1 MGLMEKFSDPELITS
16 LGFGEKMAGSA
27 VTMLMGMG
35 ITFCVLLLLWG
46 FISVMGK
53 AMNTGKK
60 NSKAQP
66 KAAPK
71 AAPAAPKAA
80 APAPKAESDDTLIA
94 VLTGAVAAYEEDM
107 SSRNSCVPGNLTV
120 RKIAR
125 DSGDMAPWMNVA
137 RKESMSGR
145 KYWQNTAQPGV
156 DRRQTDK

>member
-16 LGFGEKMAGSA
+16 LGFGERMAGSA

-60 NSKAQP
+60 NSKVQP
-66 KAAPK
+66 QAAAVTP
-71 AAPAAPKAA
+71 AVAPAP

-94 VLTGAVAAYEEDM
+94 VLTAAVAAYEEDM

>member
-53 AMNTGKK
+53 AMTAGKK
-60 NSKAQP
+60 GSKAQP
-66 KAAPK
+66 QAAAVTP
-71 AAPAAPKAA
+71 AVAPAP

-94 VLTGAVAAYEEDM
+94 VLTAAVAAYEEDM

>member
-53 AMNTGKK
+53 AMNIGKK

-66 KAAPK
+66 QAAAVTP
-71 AAPAAPKAA
+71 AVAPAP

-94 VLTGAVAAYEEDM
+94 VLTAAVAAYEEDM

-137 RKESMSGR
+137 RKESISGR

>member
-66 KAAPK
+66 QAATVTP
-71 AAPAAPKAA
+71 AVAPAP
-80 APAPKAESDDTLIA
+80 APAPKAEADDTLIA
-94 VLTGAVAAYEEDM
+94 VLTAAVAAYEEDM

>member
-27 VTMLMGMG
+27 VTMLMGIG

-53 AMNTGKK
+53 AMTAGKK
-60 NSKAQP
+60 SSKAQP
-66 KAAPK
+66 QAA
-71 AAPAAPKAA
+71 AVTPAV
-80 APAPKAESDDTLIA
+80 APAPAPATKEESDDTLIA
-94 VLTGAVAAYEEDM
+94 VLTAAVAAYEEDM
-107 SSRNSCVPGNLTV
+107 SSRNSSAAGNLTV

-156 DRRQTDK
+156 NRRQTDK

>member
-46 FISVMGK
+46 FISIMGK
-53 AMNTGKK
+53 AMNAGRKD
-60 NSKAQP
+60 SKAQP
-66 KAAPK
+66 QAAAVTP
-71 AAPAAPKAA
+71 AVAPAP

-94 VLTGAVAAYEEDM
+94 VLTAAAAAYEEDM

>member
-16 LGFGEKMAGSA
+16 LGFGERMAGSA

-66 KAAPK
+66 QAATVTP
-71 AAPAAPKAA
+71 AVAPAP
-80 APAPKAESDDTLIA
+80 APAPKAEADDTLIA
-94 VLTGAVAAYEEDM
+94 VLTAAVAAYEEDM

>member
-53 AMNTGKK
+53 AMNTGKT

-66 KAAPK
+66 QAATVTP
-71 AAPAAPKAA
+71 AVAPAP

-94 VLTGAVAAYEEDM
+94 VLTAAVAAYEEDM

>member
-27 VTMLMGMG
+27 VTMLMGIG

-60 NSKAQP
+60 NSKAQTQ
-66 KAAPK
+66 AATVTP
-71 AAPAAPKAA
+71 AVAPAP

-94 VLTGAVAAYEEDM
+94 VLTAAVAAYEEDM

>member
-35 ITFCVLLLLWG
+35 ITFCVLILLW
-46 FISVMGK
+46 
-53 AMNTGKK
+53 
-60 NSKAQP
+60 
-66 KAAPK
+66 AA
-71 AAPAAPKAA
+71 AVTPAVTP
-80 APAPKAESDDTLIA
+80 APAPASKAESDDTLIA
-94 VLTGAVAAYEEDM
+94 VLTAAVAAYEEDM

-145 KYWQNTAQPGV
+145 KYWQNTAHPGV

>member
-66 KAAPK
+66 QAAAVTP
-71 AAPAAPKAA
+71 AVAPAP

-94 VLTGAVAAYEEDM
+94 VLTAAVADYEEDM

>member
-35 ITFCVLLLLWG
+35 ITFCILLLLWG

-66 KAAPK
+66 QAAAVTP
-71 AAPAAPKAA
+71 AVAPAP

-94 VLTGAVAAYEEDM
+94 VLTAAVAAYEEDM

>member
-35 ITFCVLLLLWG
+35 ITFCILLLLWG

-53 AMNTGKK
+53 SMNTGKK

-66 KAAPK
+66 QAATVTP
-71 AAPAAPKAA
+71 AVAPAP

-94 VLTGAVAAYEEDM
+94 VLTAAVAAYEEDM

-145 KYWQNTAQPGV
+145 KYWQNTAHPGV

>member
-16 LGFGEKMAGSA
+16 LGFGERMAGSA

-66 KAAPK
+66 QAATVT
-71 AAPAAPKAA
+71 PAVVP

-94 VLTGAVAAYEEDM
+94 VLTAAVAAYEEDM

>member
-66 KAAPK
+66 QAATVTP
-71 AAPAAPKAA
+71 AVAPAPAT
-80 APAPKAESDDTLIA
+80 APKAESDDTLIA
-94 VLTGAVAAYEEDM
+94 VLTAAVAAYEEDM

>member
-16 LGFGEKMAGSA
+16 LGFGERMAGSA
-27 VTMLMGMG
+27 VTMLMGIG

-66 KAAPK
+66 QAATVTP
-71 AAPAAPKAA
+71 AVAPAP

-94 VLTGAVAAYEEDM
+94 VLTAAVAAYEEDM

-156 DRRQTDK
+156 DRRQKDK

>member
-66 KAAPK
+66 QAATVT
-71 AAPAAPKAA
+71 PAV
-80 APAPKAESDDTLIA
+80 APAPTPASKAESDDTLIA
-94 VLTGAVAAYEEDM
+94 VLTAAVAAYEEDM

-145 KYWQNTAQPGV
+145 KYWQNTAHPGV

>member
-1 MGLMEKFSDPELITS
+1 MGLMEKFSDPELIIS

-66 KAAPK
+66 QAATVTP
-71 AAPAAPKAA
+71 AVAPAP

-94 VLTGAVAAYEEDM
+94 VLTAAVAAYEEDM

>member
-35 ITFCVLLLLWG
+35 ITFCVLILLWG

-66 KAAPK
+66 QAAAVTP
-71 AAPAAPKAA
+71 AVAPAP

-94 VLTGAVAAYEEDM
+94 VLTAAVAAYEEDM

>member
-35 ITFCVLLLLWG
+35 ITFCVLILLWG

-66 KAAPK
+66 QAAAVTP
-71 AAPAAPKAA
+71 AVAPAP

-94 VLTGAVAAYEEDM
+94 VLTAAVAAYEEDM

-156 DRRQTDK
+156 ERRQTDK

>member
-66 KAAPK
+66 QAAAVTP
-71 AAPAAPKAA
+71 AVAPAP

-94 VLTGAVAAYEEDM
+94 VLTAAVAAYEEDM

>member
-1 MGLMEKFSDPELITS
+1 MGLMDKFADPELFTS

-46 FISVMGK
+46 FISIMGK
-53 AMNTGKK
+53 AMTAGRKD
-60 NSKAQP
+60 SKAQP
-66 KAAPK
+66 QAAAVTP
-71 AAPAAPKAA
+71 AVAPAP

-94 VLTGAVAAYEEDM
+94 VLTAAAAAYEEDM

>member
-53 AMNTGKK
+53 AMNIGKK

-66 KAAPK
+66 QAATVTP
-71 AAPAAPKAA
+71 AVAPAP

-94 VLTGAVAAYEEDM
+94 VLTAAVAAYEEDM

>member
-35 ITFCVLLLLWG
+35 ITFCILLLLWG

-66 KAAPK
+66 QAATVTP
-71 AAPAAPKAA
+71 AVAPAP

-94 VLTGAVAAYEEDM
+94 VLTAAVAAYEEDM
-107 SSRNSCVPGNLTV
+107 SSRNSCVPGNLNV

>member
-1 MGLMEKFSDPELITS
+1 MGLMDKFADPELFTS

-46 FISVMGK
+46 FISIMGK
-53 AMNTGKK
+53 AMNAGKK
-60 NSKAQP
+60 SSKAQP
-66 KAAPK
+66 QAAAVTP
-71 AAPAAPKAA
+71 AVVPAP

-94 VLTGAVAAYEEDM
+94 VLAAAAAAYEEDM

>member
-1 MGLMEKFSDPELITS
+1 MGLMDKFADPELFTS
-16 LGFGEKMAGSA
+16 LGMGENMAGSA

-60 NSKAQP
+60 SSKAQP
-66 KAAPK
+66 QAAAVTP
-71 AAPAAPKAA
+71 AVAPAP

-94 VLTGAVAAYEEDM
+94 VLTAAVAAYEEDM